1 MHRFPSPRLRA
12 LLPALVLAALL
23 LSPAA
28 LAAGETDLPL
38 NDPAVTIAVP
48 VGAVPETAAKAAYPD
63 ADFIYINSA
72 SDGFLAIQ
80 TGKADAFAVERT
92 SYDSAVAAGLEGL
105 ALHSDG
111 AIGEPGLVAVGI
123 SPLTEIPDAKGK
135 IDAFLQEMEEE
146 GVLREMEDRW
156 LRDRDYTMP
165 DIPQAEDPDFSMTV
179 GTSGLA
185 EPYTFYQDNT
195 VTGFDVELMR
205 RFALWCNA
213 SVTFALYD
221 WNGLTASCVSGK
233 TDYIAADLFVT
244 PEKQEV
250 IGFSQPYTQAET
262 VMVVAAESGRGGFW
276 SGLADSFQRTFLR
289 ENRWQLILSGLW
301 VTVEITLLAA
311 LAGTAL
317 GFGLYLLL
325 ACPLRPVR
333 LLLRGFCSLLQ
344 GLPSLVVLMIL
355 YFLVFASS
363 DIRPVLVGVIAFS
376 LLFAVTVS
384 QLLASGVRAVDGG
397 QWEAAEALGFGR
409 AGAFLH
415 VILPQALRHA
425 MPLYKGELSAMLKL
439 TSIVGYI
446 SIEDLTKAGDII
458 RSRTYE
464 AFFPLLATA
473 ALYFALSALLVW
485 GVGRLERAIDPRR
498 RRTPW
503 FLSEPCPEGELSA
516 SAPGEAGEVLI
527 RAEHLQKAYPDA
539 TPLQDVN
546 AEIRRGE
553 VITIIGPSGTGKSTF
568 LRCLN
573 GLETPTG
580 GTVTVL
586 GRTLGGKDTDLR
598 ALRQRVGMVFQSFH
612 LFPHL
617 TVIEN
622 VMLAPVLLRKVPRQE
637 AYRQGMALLRMV
649 GMGERALR
657 FPDELSG
664 GQKQR
669 AAIARALAM
678 EPEAILF
685 DEPTSAL
692 DPAMVGEV
700 LAVMRRLAARGL
712 TMVIVTHEMKFARDV
727 STRVFYMDRGE
738 VYEEGPPEQIFD
750 APRRRRTRAFVRRLK
765 VLHFTITSPSY
776 DFIAMTEALR
786 SFGVQHQLSRRQID
800 GLCRAF
806 EEVCAANII
815 PRSPEDCRLQVFTEY
830 AGETDALTM
839 DFVWGGPPFDPLT
852 EGDPLSARLIRGF
865 SKSQHYTCAGG
876 ENRLTLT
883 L

>member
-1 MHRFPSPRLRA
+1 MPHVPSAPPRA
-12 LLPALVLAALL
+12 LTLLALVLAV

-28 LAAGETDLPL
+28 LAAGETDFSL

-63 ADFIYINSA
+63 AQFIYINSA
-72 SDGFLAIQ
+72 SDGFLAVQ

-92 SYDSAVAAGLEGL
+92 TYDSAVASGLEGL
-105 ALHSDG
+105 TLHSDG
-111 AIGEPGLVAVGI
+111 AVGEPVLVAVGI

-135 IDAFLQEMEEE
+135 IDAFLSEMEEE
-146 GVLREMEDRW
+146 GGLSEMEDRW
-156 LRDRDYTMP
+156 LTGHDYTMP
-165 DIPQAEDPDFSMTV
+165 DIPQAEAPDFSMTV

-213 SVTFALYD
+213 SVTFELYD

-250 IGFSQPYTQAET
+250 IGFSQPYTQVET
-262 VMVVAAESGRGGFW
+262 VMVVAAEDGGGGFW
-276 SGLADSFQRTFLR
+276 PGLSDSFERTFLR
-289 ENRWQLILSGLW
+289 ENRWQLILSGLL

-325 ACPLRPVR
+325 ACPLRLVR
-333 LLLRGFCSLLQ
+333 LLRGFCSLLQ

-384 QLLASGVRAVDGG
+384 QLLTSGVRAVDGG
-397 QWEAAEALGFGR
+397 QWEAAAALGFGR

-473 ALYFALSALLVW
+473 VLYFALSALLIW
-485 GVGRLERAIDPRR
+485 GVGRLERAMDPRR
-498 RRTPW
+498 RRTPR
-503 FLSEPCPEGELSA
+503 FAAEPCPDGELPSF
-516 SAPGEAGEVLI
+516 APGEAGEVL
-527 RAEHLQKAYPDA
+527 
-539 TPLQDVN
+539 
-546 AEIRRGE
+546 
-553 VITIIGPSGTGKSTF
+553 
-568 LRCLN
+568 CLN

-586 GRTLGGKDTDLR
+586 GRSLGAKGTDLR
-598 ALRQRVGMVFQSFH
+598 ALRRRVGMVFQSFH

-649 GMGERALR
+649 GMGERGLR

-664 GQKQR
+664 GQRQR
-669 AAIARALAM
+669 VAIARALAM

-727 STRVFYMDRGE
+727 STRVFYMDRGA

-750 APRRRRTRAFVRRLK
+750 APCRRRTRAFVQRLK

-776 DFIAMTEALR
+776 DFIAMTESLR
-786 SFGVQHQLSRRQID
+786 RFGEQHQLSQRQTD
-800 GLCRAF
+800 SLCRTF
-806 EEVCAANII
+806 EEICAANII
-815 PRSPEDCRLQVFTEY
+815 PRSPVDYRLQVFTEY

-839 DFVWGGPPFDPLT
+839 DFVWGGPPFDPLM
-852 EGDPLSARLIRGF
+852 EGDPLSLRLVRGF
-865 SKSQHYTCAGG
+865 SKACRYAYADG
-876 ENRLTLT
+876 ENRLKVL